1 MDSFHLSLL
10 FQVLPSKHV
19 FPVPAV
25 KPEYITL
32 PISALTAAISLDKVK
47 KKPFLLKTHWLGL
60 EPLSNRSRQGIT
72 ILIQQL

>member
-47 KKPFLLKTHWLGL
+47 KKPFLKCLILLGNWCL
-60 EPLSNRSRQGIT
+60 NI
-72 ILIQQL
+72 